1 MNKSITIILVLIIF
15 FGGRYYV
22 QKNQEQEQMSYEQI
36 QRDLDN
42 LKNAHKYR

>member
-22 QKNQEQEQMSYEQI
+22 KKNQEQEQMSYEQI
-36 QRDLDN
+36 QRVLDN
-42 LKNAHKYR
+42 VKNAHKYR